1 MRSAA
6 EVLGSA
12 DQTLAFDCS
21 CRHAHSEHRD
31 SCSWSPPAN
40 LPRPTSRQRHHF
52 PMTQVAAEL
61 RVSQACEDGKRFAEL
76 FYEKLDKN
84 RSVINGLFMDEAK
97 LVWNGNLVEGKPRIV
112 DFYAGLPISETQLNS
127 VDAQPVL
134 DLPALQGQPTI
145 NVACA
150 GRIRFGPKSKFFM
163 ECFTLTALNN
173 TWKIVSD
180 TFRDYT

>member
-1 MRSAA
+1 
-6 EVLGSA
+6 
-12 DQTLAFDCS
+12 
-21 CRHAHSEHRD
+21 
-31 SCSWSPPAN
+31 
-40 LPRPTSRQRHHF
+40 
-52 PMTQVAAEL
+52 MTQVATEL
-61 RVSQACEDGKRFAEL
+61 RVAQACEDGKRFAEL

-97 LVWNGNLVEGKPRIV
+97 LVWNGHLVEGKQRIV
-112 DFYAGLPISETQLNS
+112 DFYSGLPVSDTVLNS
-127 VDAQPVL
+127 VDAQAVL

-145 NVACA
+145 NVICG
-150 GRIRFGPKSKFFM
+150 GRMRFGTKSKFFT